1 MPTVSAHVA
10 LTLAQHIDHVFGV
23 MGNGNAYFLDAL
35 ESHTD
40 AVFTAV
46 RHEQGAVVAAD
57 AHFRASGRI
66 AAATSTYGAGFTNTI
81 TALAEAVQAHVPL
94 VLVVGDEPTSG
105 PRPWDVDQIAL
116 ASAVGARTYT
126 TGRADAAAT
135 TVIAIEHALT
145 YRVPVVLAIPYD
157 VAALEAGPVPEAPSP
172 RIPASVAPRGEFAEG
187 MIDEIADALRS
198 ARRPFLLAGR
208 GAWLAGASD
217 ALGALADAT
226 GALTASTALGRG
238 VFPDE
243 RYDLGVTGGFGADG
257 AMALVREAD
266 VAVVFGASL
275 NQFTMRFGELF
286 APGTRVFQVDVAPA
300 ATHAHVGGFVRA
312 DARVAAEAMVQR
324 LQVSHQRRP
333 AERLARENAP
343 AADESAENVGAKRTS
358 PREAHT
364 PTWRES
370 VDVTAARAYAHG
382 SPLAADGRLDP
393 RSAARRIAELLPEER
408 IVVSD
413 GGHFIGWANMYWP
426 VAAPD
431 RMMMV
436 GTAFQSI
443 GQGWPSVVGATRAR
457 PEATV
462 ILTSGDGGGLMAIA
476 DLESAVRAAAGRGM
490 AVIWNDA
497 AYGAEVNLYGL
508 KGLAE
513 GPMRIPEVDFA
524 AFGAAVGAEGVVV
537 RTLDDLDRLRT
548 WTAEDPAKRRFLVLD
563 LRISGDVIAPYQ
575 QEIIRVNS

>member
-10 LTLAQHIDHVFGV
+10 LTLAQHIDAVFGV
-23 MGNGNAYFLDAL
+23 MGNGNAYFLDAI
-35 ESHTD
+35 ETQTD

-66 AAATSTYGAGFTNTI
+66 AAGTSTYGAGFTNTL

-126 TGRADAAAT
+126 VGHADAAAT
-135 TVIAIEHALT
+135 TVIAVEHALT

-157 VAALEAGPVPEAPSP
+157 VAVLEAGPVPEAPSP
-172 RIPASVAPRGEFAEG
+172 RIPAPLAPRGEFAEATL
-187 MIDEIADALRS
+187 DEIARALGAAS
-198 ARRPFLLAGR
+198 RPFLLAGR
-208 GAWLAGASD
+208 GAWLAGAGA
-217 ALGALADAT
+217 ALGELAAMT
-226 GALTASTALGRG
+226 GALTASSALGRG
-238 VFPDE
+238 VFPE
-243 RYDLGVTGGFGADG
+243 SQYDLGVTGGFGADG
-257 AMALVREAD
+257 AMELIRTAD

-286 APGTRVFQVDVAPA
+286 APGTRVFQIDIAPA
-300 ATHAHVGGFVRA
+300 ATHPHVGGFVRA
-312 DARVAAEAMVQR
+312 DARLAAEELVARMG
-324 LQVSHQRRP
+324 SAAPSP
-333 AERLARENAP
+333 A
-343 AADESAENVGAKRTS
+343 
-358 PREAHT
+358 
-364 PTWRES
+364 WRES
-370 VDVTAARAYAHG
+370 VDVAAARVYDHG
-382 SPLAADGRLDP
+382 DDLAPDGRLDP
-393 RSAARRIAELLPEER
+393 RSAARRIAELLPSDR
-408 IVVSD
+408 VVVSD

-426 VAAPD
+426 VEAPD

-443 GQGWPSVVGATRAR
+443 GQGWPSVVGAALAR
-457 PEATV
+457 RESTV
-462 ILTSGDGGGLMAIA
+462 VLTSGDGGGLMAIA
-476 DLESAVRAAAGRGM
+476 DLESAVRAAQGRGI

-537 RTLDDLDRLRT
+537 KTLADLDRL
-548 WTAEDPAKRRFLVLD
+548 AEWAREDASTRRFLLLD

>member
-1 MPTVSAHVA
+1 MSTVSAHVA
-10 LTLAQHIDHVFGV
+10 LTLAQHIDAVFGV
-23 MGNGNAYFLDAL
+23 MGNGNAYFLDAI
-35 ESHTD
+35 ETQTD

-66 AAATSTYGAGFTNTI
+66 AAGTSTYGAGFTNTL

-126 TGRADAAAT
+126 VGRADAAAT

-157 VAALEAGPVPEAPSP
+157 VASLEAGPVAEAPNP
-172 RIPASVAPRGEFAEG
+172 RIPAPLAPRGAFAEG
-187 MIDEIADALRS
+187 MLDEIAAALRS
-198 ARRPFLLAGR
+198 AERPFLLAGR
-208 GAWLAGASD
+208 GAWLGGAGT
-217 ALGALADAT
+217 ALGELADLT
-226 GALTASTALGRG
+226 GALTASSALGRG
-238 VFPDE
+238 VFPAAQF
-243 RYDLGVTGGFGADG
+243 DLGVTGGFGADD
-257 AMALVREAD
+257 AMELVREAD

-286 APGTRVFQVDVAPA
+286 APGTRVFQVDIAPA
-300 ATHAHVGGFVRA
+300 ATHPHVGGFVRA
-312 DARVAAEAMVQR
+312 DARLAAEGLVSR
-324 LQVSHQRRP
+324 L
-333 AERLARENAP
+333 RENG
-343 AADESAENVGAKRTS
+343 ENAS
-358 PREAHT
+358 P
-364 PTWRES
+364 WRES
-370 VDVTAARAYAHG
+370 VDVAAARTYETG
-382 SPLAADGRLDP
+382 DDLAPDGRLDP
-393 RSAARRIAELLPEER
+393 RSAARRLGDLLPEDR
-408 IVVSD
+408 VVVSD

-443 GQGWPSVVGATRAR
+443 GQGWPSVVGAALAR
-457 PEATV
+457 RDSTIV
-462 ILTSGDGGGLMAIA
+462 LTSGDGGGLMAIA
-476 DLESAVRAAAGRGM
+476 DLESAVRAAAGRGI

-513 GPMRIPEVDFA
+513 APMRIPEVDFA

-537 RTLDDLDRLRT
+537 RNLDDLERVAT
-548 WTAEDPAKRRFLVLD
+548 WAQEDAATRRFLLLD